1 MAMLTSAALNSI
13 RKHLK
18 ESIAYAQYKVG
29 GSYYKADIQT
39 AEVLA
44 DGRIAITFIIDH
56 TIAGNITVTEVQ
68 LYDHNGVLWAS
79 KAESITRAAVQE
91 GILYRFRFTVA
102 EG

>member
-1 MAMLTSAALNSI
+1 MAILTSAAMDSI

-29 GSYYKADIQT
+29 GCYYKADIQN

-56 TIAGNITVTEVQ
+56 AIAGNITVTEVQ
-68 LYDHNGVLWAS
+68 LYDHSGVLWAS
-79 KAESITRAAVQE
+79 KPEFIKRETVQE
-91 GILYRFRFTVA
+91 GILYRFRFTVT

>member
-1 MAMLTSAALNSI
+1 MAMLTSAALDSL

-29 GSYYKADIQT
+29 GSYYKAEIQD

-56 TIAGNITVTEVQ
+56 TVAGNITVTEVQ

-79 KAESITRAAVQE
+79 KPESITRAAVQE
-91 GILYRFRFTVA
+91 GILYRFRFTVS